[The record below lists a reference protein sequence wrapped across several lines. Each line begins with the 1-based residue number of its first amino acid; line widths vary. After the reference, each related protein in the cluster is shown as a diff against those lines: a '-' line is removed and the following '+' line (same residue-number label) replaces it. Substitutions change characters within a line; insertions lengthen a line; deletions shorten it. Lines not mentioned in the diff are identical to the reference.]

1 MDKDKWVRVFRI
13 AAWASFFLAVL
24 LFDLYVGVSVVLLL
38 AGPPVP

>member
-1 MDKDKWVRVFRI
+1 MEKWVRVLRI

-24 LFDLYVGVSVVLLL
+24 LLGLYVGVSVALLL